1 MKDDFDKLLRDALKP
16 DIQPDEKLN
25 EEILNGKRIVEMKPR
40 RFFGATAAAVILVL
54 ILCPIGVYAASKALG
69 HKTNVKEKSISVGN
83 SDFVPDDD
91 KMAEIAT
98 PDNAVKSDTV
108 ATEEGTEDTLWLKKE
123 VIQLSNSVKNT
134 RYYYDSFEKAVED
147 AKFDKIFRTE
157 YTLSYYATCTIVDM
171 GVNYVPE
178 YHLSAGFDYKDSFFT
193 ITLEKRTSNTA
204 SDVAYTVP
212 MQNTGN
218 QRTYEN
224 SSGLAFDLVDEHKDG
239 KTYTYSIIYN
249 DGYLGYLCFE
259 NMSDETIH
267 EVLDNTLME

>member
-40 RFFGATAAAVILVL
+40 RFFGATAAAVIVVL

-83 SDFVPDDD
+83 SDYVPDDD

-98 PDNAVKSDTV
+98 PDDAVKSTIV
-108 ATEEGTEDTLWLKKE
+108 ATEEGNADTLWLKKE
-123 VIQLSNSVKNT
+123 DIQLSNSVKNT

-147 AKFDKIFRTE
+147 AKFDKIFSVE
-157 YTLSYYATCTIVDM
+157 YTLSYNAVCTIVDM

-178 YHLSAGFDYKDSFFT
+178 YHLSAGFDYKDRFFT
-193 ITLEKRTSNTA
+193 ISIQKRTSNTVG
-204 SDVAYTVP
+204 DVAYTVP
-212 MQNTGN
+212 MKNTGN
-218 QRTYEN
+218 ERTYTN
-224 SSGLAFDLVDEHKDG
+224 PSGLTFDLVDETREG
-239 KTYTYSIIYN
+239 KTYTHIIIYN
-249 DGYLGYLCFE
+249 ESYLGDLCFE
-259 NMSDETIH
+259 NMSDEDIH
-267 EVLDNTLME
+267 EVLDTTLME